1 MCTNPHLPITSVY
14 THRVKVLIYITCT
27 NISPVCIICM
37 DKCHCLYACMCVCRY
52 NNQLYYTTSSMNEPL
67 SPAGTYTWPQLWPT
81 YLRLLECT
89 QSSIPTGQPDKF
101 SHSTLQL
108 SHTPLGVEIHV
119 HIVMQYNI
127 IIYVSARRGGEV
139 YKWLSLAN
147 WVILLSIVSA
157 HQTGR
162 TREKD
167 QPVKSLQ

>member
-37 DKCHCLYACMCVCRY
+37 DKCHCLNACMCVCRY

-67 SPAGTYTWPQLWPT
+67 SPSTYTWPQLWPT

-108 SHTPLGVEIHV
+108 SHTPLGLVIHVHTYINAQYIHV
-119 HIVMQYNI
+119 HITSYPLCSLMHYI
-127 IIYVSARRGGEV
+127 SPFILWLCYDYSLV
-139 YKWLSLAN
+139 YIAQ
-147 WVILLSIVSA
+147 LLLYA
-157 HQTGR
+157 
-162 TREKD
+162 
-167 QPVKSLQ
+167 